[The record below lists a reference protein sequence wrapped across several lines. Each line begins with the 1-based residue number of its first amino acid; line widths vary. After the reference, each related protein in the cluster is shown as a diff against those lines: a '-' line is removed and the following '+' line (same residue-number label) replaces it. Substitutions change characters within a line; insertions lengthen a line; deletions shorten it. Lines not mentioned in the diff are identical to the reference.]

1 VPTLNTAP
9 PTDSV
14 HVIIPGDL
22 TSTSFDQAKLSVF
35 QAMADADARRDPWR
49 TLRIDLGNA
58 RMVDSVGLNLLVHVI
73 KHVEQHG
80 HHLEIV
86 ISHPSVA
93 RAIAFTRLDTKLTV
107 IRRA

>member
-1 VPTLNTAP
+1 MPTTSTAP
-9 PTDSV
+9 LADRV

-22 TSTSFDQAKLSVF
+22 TSTSFESAKLAIF
-35 QAMADADARRDPWR
+35 QAMADADARHDHWR
-49 TLRIDLGNA
+49 ALRIDLGSA

-73 KHVEQHG
+73 KHVEQRG
-80 HHLEIV
+80 LQLEIV
-86 ISHPSVA
+86 IGHPSVA